1 MSGSRWGNSQY
12 FNPRQFGSCALWLDG
27 KDPRANGTLPPN
39 GSLNSWTDKSPQGYV
54 AVQASAGQQPVY
66 EVASGS
72 LQWTQSNATAMTI
85 ANFSAGSNISV
96 YSVLTPVV
104 IGGGVGFN
112 IIELGLPNAFV
123 SNGFDLNNQACEIK
137 NNGNAFFQVDPGFG
151 WIDYAVTK
159 VASFVYDGTTMTLY
173 LNNVS
178 QGTNATSTSNV
189 TVTDTLN
196 LGSRANGASQ
206 TYPGSGSATLQSFII
221 YNTPLTIQQQAILYN
236 YLKNKWGVS

>member
-27 KDPRANGTLPPN
+27 KDPRANGTIPPN

-54 AVQASAGQQPVY
+54 AVQASAGQQPIY
-66 EVASGS
+66 ETASNS
-72 LQWTQSNATAMTI
+72 LQWTNSNATSMTI
-85 ANFSAGSNISV
+85 PNFSAGSIISV
-96 YSVLTPVV
+96 YSVITPVV

-112 IIELGLPNAFV
+112 IIELSANSFTN
-123 SNGFDLNNQACEIK
+123 NGFDLNNQQCEIK
-137 NNGNAFFQVDPGFG
+137 NNGNANILVTPGFG
-151 WIDYAVTK
+151 WIDYAVPK
-159 VASFVYDGTTMTLY
+159 VGSFVYDGTTMTLY

-178 QGTNATSTSNV
+178 QGTNATSTTNV

-196 LGSRANGASQ
+196 LGTRNNGAGQ
-206 TYPGSGSATLQSFII
+206 TYPGSGSATIQSFII
-221 YNTPLTIQQQAILYN
+221 YNTALTIQQQAILYN